1 MKGKKFRR
9 VIVAVM
15 AVTMIFSVNTFVFAD
30 TGDSAGNEITIT
42 DVDQL
47 SDAIANQQDGQVW
60 KIQEGTYNLTAD
72 DLAKYADIVPGTS
85 GQGNWYFPITK
96 QITIIGEGDVTIT
109 SDVETPNGAWATQ
122 DLVSVWAD
130 GVTID
135 NVDFIC
141 KEQVNKAIEV
151 MGKDFTL
158 KNSTI
163 KPVDMGEGKVNSGS
177 IYFNT
182 QNAGSATLENVGV
195 HSWISANSAT
205 VTDGEISLINTTID
219 FSDNAYGGNGSYG
232 VISSNDSVFKAEGLT
247 VVVDDDTDIQNQAV
261 NRVPSGA
268 TVLLSENVSVDSK
281 LSLNKEGIT
290 LDLNNFE
297 ITASENF
304 VYDKDAS
311 SNSHLVDVVADN
323 VTVKNGTIKT
333 TDQNRHALNVYNS
346 EGVVLENLTLDHT
359 YAHASETPA
368 HDGGAPLMI
377 GASNVTIGGTMDFIT
392 GENSWY
398 AMNVDSREIG
408 GNKTGSVADITDN
421 TQLFFSGVQQ
431 GGIFIENTAGVPDNE
446 VGVNFGEGVS
456 MLAIDVIDNAGNFIP
471 VAIRDGAAANVSNP
485 GNVTG
490 MVFDEETGTYEVTHQ
505 ISLII
510 DYVTEPGGEPIA
522 RDSMELMAPAGEF
535 TWIYEENFSLES
547 FPEGYNVIDWG
558 EVAKEITVDVVAGE
572 SNVYLYEVLVEK
584 AENAGTGQQT
594 PPAGENGA
602 GADKNQGSP
611 KTGDPFSLALLLG
624 LMGAAGTGAGVALKR
639 RSR

>member
-1 MKGKKFRR
+1 MLIILSDRNLKNEEEESVMKKRKWLS
-9 VIVAVM
+9 VLVAAIMVM
-15 AVTMIFSVNTFVFAD
+15 AMLPTVVSAD
-30 TGDSAGNEITIT
+30 ETTNSGETEGAKVAAVGGTEYGTLQEAVDAADGSEITLL
-42 DVDQL
+42 D
-47 SDAIANQQDGQVW
+47 
-60 KIQEGTYNLTAD
+60 
-72 DLAKYADIVPGTS
+72 DIVLDSYVNIAAGATVKIK
-85 GQGNWYFPITK
+85 GEEK
-96 QITIIGEGDVTIT
+96 QITLAPGATAAFNSFNVTEGLQSGT
-109 SDVETPNGAWATQ
+109 SLTV
-122 DLVSVWAD
+122 
-130 GVTID
+130 
-135 NVDFIC
+135 
-141 KEQVNKAIEV
+141 
-151 MGKDFTL
+151 
-158 KNSTI
+158 
-163 KPVDMGEGKVNSGS
+163 
-177 IYFNT
+177 
-182 QNAGSATLENVGV
+182 ENVKFQG
-195 HSWISANSAT
+195 ANKGQQVGHAVIT
-205 VTDGEISLINTTID
+205 GIN
-219 FSDNAYGGNGSYG
+219 A
-232 VISSNDSVFKAEGLT
+232 
-247 VVVDDDTDIQNQAV
+247 
-261 NRVPSGA
+261 
-268 TVLLSENVSVDSK
+268 ENVSVELRNCTFTDLYDAVYCNFVSNSEAAANSITIAESVFSNVANYYGVDDGATSGGRTDKHLVTLDNNEGEAGIETFAVATVNGVGYTSLPAAVEEGGTVTLLKNTAVDSK

-304 VYDKDAS
+304 VYDEDAS

-359 YAHASETPA
+359 NANS
-368 HDGGAPLMI
+368 GAPLVV
-377 GASNVTIGGTMDFIT
+377 GASKVTIGGDMEFIT
-392 GENSWY
+392 GNNSWY

-408 GNKTGSVADITDN
+408 GNKTGSVADIADN

-431 GGIFIENTAGVPDNE
+431 GGIFIENTAEVPDNE

-471 VAIRDGAAANVSNP
+471 VAIRDGAAATVSNP
-485 GNVTG
+485 ENVTG

-558 EVAKEITVDVVAGE
+558 GVAKEMTVTVVAGE

>member
-1 MKGKKFRR
+1 MKGKIFRK

-15 AVTMIFSVNTFVFAD
+15 AVAMVFSVNTFVFAD
-30 TGDSAGNEITIT
+30 AGDSAGNEITIT
-42 DVDQL
+42 NADQL

-60 KIQEGTYNLTAD
+60 KIQEGTYTLTAD
-72 DLAKYADIVPGTS
+72 DLAKYDHIVPGTS
-85 GQGNWYFPITK
+85 GQGNWYFPITN
-96 QITIIGEGDVTIT
+96 QITITGEGDVTIT

-158 KNSTI
+158 RNSTI

-182 QNAGSATLENVGV
+182 QDAGSATLENVEV
-195 HSWISANSAT
+195 HSWISANSGT
-205 VTDGEISLINTTID
+205 VTGGEISLINTTID
-219 FSDNAYGGNGSYG
+219 FSDNAYGGNASYG
-232 VISSNDSVFKAEGLT
+232 VISSNDVFKAEGLA
-247 VVVDDDTDIQNQAV
+247 VIVDDDTDIQNQAV
-261 NRVPSGA
+261 NRVPSGT

-290 LDLNNFE
+290 LDLNGFE

-304 VYDKDAS
+304 VYDTNAS
-311 SNSHLVDVVADN
+311 SNNHLVDVVADN

-346 EGVVLENLTLDHT
+346 EGVVLESLTLDHT
-359 YAHASETPA
+359 DANS
-368 HDGGAPLMI
+368 GAPLVV
-377 GASNVTIGGTMDFIT
+377 GASKVTIGGTMNFIT

-398 AMNVDSREIG
+398 AMNVDSRVIG
-408 GNKTGSVADITDN
+408 EDNVGSIADIADN

-431 GGIFIENTAGVPDNE
+431 GGIFIENTAGVPAE
-446 VGVNFGEGVS
+446 EIGVTFGEEVS
-456 MLAIDVIDNAGNFIP
+456 ILAIDVIDSAGNFIP
-471 VAIRDGAAANVSNP
+471 VAIRDGAAATVSNP
-485 GNVTG
+485 ENVTG

-535 TWIYEENFSLES
+535 TWIYEENFALES

-558 EVAKEITVDVVAGE
+558 GVAQEIPVTVVAGE
-572 SNVYLYEVLVEK
+572 SNVYMYEVLVEK

>member
-1 MKGKKFRR
+1 MLIILSDRNLKNEEEESVMKKRKWLS
-9 VIVAVM
+9 VLVAAIMVM
-15 AVTMIFSVNTFVFAD
+15 AMLPTVVSAD
-30 TGDSAGNEITIT
+30 ETTNSGETEGAKVAAVGGTEYGTLQEAVDAADGSEITLL
-42 DVDQL
+42 D
-47 SDAIANQQDGQVW
+47 
-60 KIQEGTYNLTAD
+60 
-72 DLAKYADIVPGTS
+72 DIVLDSYVNIAAGATVKIK
-85 GQGNWYFPITK
+85 GEEK
-96 QITIIGEGDVTIT
+96 QITLAPGATAAFNSFNVTEGLQSGT
-109 SDVETPNGAWATQ
+109 SLTV
-122 DLVSVWAD
+122 
-130 GVTID
+130 
-135 NVDFIC
+135 
-141 KEQVNKAIEV
+141 
-151 MGKDFTL
+151 
-158 KNSTI
+158 
-163 KPVDMGEGKVNSGS
+163 
-177 IYFNT
+177 
-182 QNAGSATLENVGV
+182 ENVKFQG
-195 HSWISANSAT
+195 ANKGQQVGHAVIT
-205 VTDGEISLINTTID
+205 GIN
-219 FSDNAYGGNGSYG
+219 A
-232 VISSNDSVFKAEGLT
+232 
-247 VVVDDDTDIQNQAV
+247 
-261 NRVPSGA
+261 
-268 TVLLSENVSVDSK
+268 ENVSVELRNCTFTDLYDAVYCNFVSNSEAAANSITIAESVFSNVANYYGVDDGATSGGRTDKHLVTLDNNEGEAGIETFAVATVNGVGYTSLPAAVEEGGTVTLLKNTAVDSK

-304 VYDKDAS
+304 VYDEEAS

-359 YAHASETPA
+359 NANS
-368 HDGGAPLMI
+368 GAPLVV
-377 GASNVTIGGTMDFIT
+377 GASKVTIGGTMDFIT

-408 GNKTGSVADITDN
+408 GNKTGSVADIADN

-431 GGIFIENTAGVPDNE
+431 GGIFIENTAEVPDNE

-471 VAIRDGAAANVSNP
+471 VAIRDGAAATVSNP
-485 GNVTG
+485 ENVTG

-558 EVAKEITVDVVAGE
+558 GVAKEMTVTVVAGE